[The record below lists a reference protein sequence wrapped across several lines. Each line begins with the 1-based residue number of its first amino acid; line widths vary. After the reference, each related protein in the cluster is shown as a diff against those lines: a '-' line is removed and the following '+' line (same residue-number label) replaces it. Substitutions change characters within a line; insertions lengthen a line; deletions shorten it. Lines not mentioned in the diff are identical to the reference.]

1 MKVEIPIT
9 YSILPNNP
17 YGKVPSFKVYDA
29 NISNTS
35 INISSI
41 EVYISEG
48 NFLVN
53 SIFLGILLQVMYK
66 W

>member
-1 MKVEIPIT
+1 MRVEIPIT

-17 YGKVPSFKVYDA
+17 YGEVPSFKVYDA

-66 W
+66 